1 MRALLLAALEEDR
14 GAERISAELARRCSL
29 YKGRRLLDELRKH
42 GLDVEKDSE
51 IFSKSWTKLEWRLDH
66 DGRSVDGGRL
76 PTITSQLLVL
86 HVVVDGSTTPPT
98 VEEVHIS
105 PEIALKLRS
114 VGGDRPFEFHAKD
127 GKVLRAKIVGMGV
140 SLVVGTAARRAFE
153 KCVLNK

>member
-1 MRALLLAALEEDR
+1 MAARSWPTTHGHGVQKSFGRA
-14 GAERISAELARRCSL
+14 
-29 YKGRRLLDELRKH
+29 
-42 GLDVEKDSE
+42 
-51 IFSKSWTKLEWRLDH
+51 
-66 DGRSVDGGRL
+66 
-76 PTITSQLLVL
+76 SQLL